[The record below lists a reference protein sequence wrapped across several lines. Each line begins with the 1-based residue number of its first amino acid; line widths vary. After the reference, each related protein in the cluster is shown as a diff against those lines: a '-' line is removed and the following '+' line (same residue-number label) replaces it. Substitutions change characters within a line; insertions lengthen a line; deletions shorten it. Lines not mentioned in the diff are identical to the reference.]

1 MSFEKEL
8 RVGVAGL
15 GAVGKTL
22 VRSLDAGIFGLKLG
36 AVAVRDPGKAA
47 ETMAALKTPVP
58 VVAIADL
65 AEYAD
70 VVVECAPAEL
80 VPDIAEPV
88 LRAGKTVIVLSVG
101 ALLDRMDLVETA
113 RRYGGQ
119 IIVPTGALLGLD
131 AVTAAAEG
139 KINSVRMVTRKPVR
153 GLVGAPF
160 LVENKINIDD
170 ITSPV
175 QIFAGTAREAAKGFP
190 ANLNVVVALAL
201 AGIGPD
207 LTQLEI
213 WADPALTRNT
223 HVIEVDSD
231 AASFSMSIQ
240 NIPTENPKT
249 GRITAQSVLAALRKL
264 RSPIRVGT

>member
-1 MSFEKEL
+1 MLRDREL
-8 RVGVAGL
+8 KVGIAGL

-22 VRSLDAGIFGLKLG
+22 VRRLDEGVFGLRLG
-36 AVAVRDPGKAA
+36 AVAVRDKAKAA
-47 ETMAALKTPVP
+47 ATLAELKNPVP
-58 VVAIADL
+58 VVSLAGLADVC
-65 AEYAD
+65 D

-80 VPDIAEPV
+80 VAEIAEPV
-88 LRAGKTVIVLSVG
+88 LRAGKTLVLLSVG
-101 ALLDRMDLVETA
+101 ALLDRMDLVDLA
-113 RRYGGQ
+113 RENGGQ

-131 AVTAAAEG
+131 AMTAAAEG
-139 KINSVRMVTRKPVR
+139 QIHSVRMITRKPVR

-160 LVENKINIDD
+160 LVENNINIDQ
-170 ITSPV
+170 ITSPI
-175 QIFAGTAREAAKGFP
+175 QIFSGSAREAAKGFP

-207 LTQLEI
+207 KTHLEI

-231 AASFSMSIQ
+231 AASFSMTIQ

-264 RSPIRVGT
+264 RSPMRVGT

>member
-1 MSFEKEL
+1 MSHQKEL
-8 RVGVAGL
+8 RIGIAGL

-22 VRSLDAGIFGLKLG
+22 VKRLDEGIHGLTLS
-36 AVAVRDPGKAA
+36 AVAVRDERSAA
-47 ETMAALKTPVP
+47 ATLDALKHPVQ
-58 VVAIADL
+58 VVSLAQL
-65 AEYAD
+65 AEVAD
-70 VVVECAPAEL
+70 VIVECAPAEL
-80 VPDIAEPV
+80 VGEIAEPV
-88 LRAGKTVIVLSVG
+88 LRAGKTLIVLSVG
-101 ALLDRMDLVETA
+101 ALLDRMDLVELA
-113 RRYGGQ
+113 RAHGGQ

-139 KINSVRMVTRKPVR
+139 KIHSVRMITRKPVT

-160 LVENKINIDD
+160 LVDNNINIDQ

-175 QIFAGTAREAAKGFP
+175 QIFSGSAREAAKGFP

-207 LTQLEI
+207 LTRLEI

-240 NIPTENPKT
+240 NIPTANPKT

>member
-1 MSFEKEL
+1 MPVTQEL

-22 VRSLDAGIFGLKLG
+22 VARLDEGIFGLRLS
-36 AVAVRDPGKAA
+36 AIAVRDPAKAASSVQGLKHPVPLVKAA
-47 ETMAALKTPVP
+47 E
-58 VVAIADL
+58 L
-65 AEYAD
+65 AELAD
-70 VVVECAPAEL
+70 VVIECAPAHL
-80 VPDIAEPV
+80 VGEIAEPV
-88 LRAGKTVIVLSVG
+88 LRAGKTLIVLSCG
-101 ALLDRMDLVETA
+101 ALLDRMDLITLA
-113 RRYGGQ
+113 REHGAQ

-139 KINSVRMVTRKPVR
+139 TIHSVRMITRKPVR

-160 LVENKINIDD
+160 LIENNICIEDVTVP
-170 ITSPV
+170 I
-175 QIFAGTAREAAKGFP
+175 QIFSGSAREAAKGFP

-201 AGIGPD
+201 AGVGPD
-207 LTQLEI
+207 DTHLEI

-223 HVIEVDSD
+223 HVIQVDSD

-264 RSPIRVGT
+264 RSPLRVGT